1 MKDRYLF
8 PPCRLKLLKFGEKS
22 QGLYVKTP
30 KDLNSGGEASREGR
44 LSESDP
50 CPLAILDCPG
60 LVDDFYLNILDWSP
74 RNIVSVALGNGV
86 YSYNYDT
93 HATFCVSSCLGDQYV
108 SAIKMINGGS
118 HIAVAT
124 SQGCLDVIDFRKN
137 QVTFSA
143 NYPERARIAI
153 IAAKDNQGY
162 FDDQFLLIGG
172 KRGRILAFDP
182 RSSKPVRQY
191 NGHQSEVCGLSLA
204 QDSWTFASGGDEK
217 CVNIWDIRSS
227 RPLWTLRDFSAAVKA
242 LNWCPWRRGILLT
255 GAGLGDCSLKAWNS
269 STGVC
274 LTTVNTEDQ
283 ITGVHWSRPFEEA
296 ISVHGSQYNGFRI
309 WSHSDLK
316 LPVLSRPA
324 HDARLLQS
332 AISPDGA
339 TLATAAANDTLKFW
353 RLCLP
358 KSKKLHGKGHALLSG
373 RLMDEIQLLRS

>member
-8 PPCRLKLLKFGEKS
+8 PPCRLKLLKFSKKS
-22 QGLYVKTP
+22 QELCVKAP
-30 KDLNSGGEASREGR
+30 EDLNSEREALLGGR
-44 LSESDP
+44 LSEFDS

-74 RNIVSVALGNGV
+74 RNIVSIALGNGV

-93 HATFCVSSCLGDQYV
+93 HATFCVSSCLGNQYI
-108 SAIKMINGGS
+108 SAIRMINGGS

-124 SQGCLDVIDFRKN
+124 SKGCLDVIDFHKN

-143 NYPERARIAI
+143 NYPEHSRIAT

-162 FDDQFLLIGG
+162 FDDQCLLIGG
-172 KRGRILAFDP
+172 KRGRILAFDL

-191 NGHQSEVCGLSLA
+191 NGHQSEVCGLALA
-204 QDSWTFASGGDEK
+204 QNSWTFASGGDEK
-217 CVNIWDIRSS
+217 CVNIWDTRSNK
-227 RPLWTLRDFSAAVKA
+227 PLRTLCDFSAAVKA
-242 LNWCPWRRGILLT
+242 LNWCPWKRGILLT
-255 GAGLGDCSLKAWNS
+255 GAGLGDCSLKVWNS

-274 LTTVNTEDQ
+274 LASVKTEDQ
-283 ITGVHWSRPFEEA
+283 ITGVHWSRPFEETV
-296 ISVHGSQYNGFRI
+296 SVHGSHYNGFKI
-309 WSHSDLK
+309 WSHPNFG
-316 LPVLSRPA
+316 LPVFSRTA

-358 KSKKLHGKGHALLSG
+358 KSEKSHEKGHALLDG
-373 RLMDEIQLLRS
+373 RLMNEVQLVRS